1 MLEAVDSNEEIATG
15 SKKRKTRAAARQ
27 AVILVHG
34 MGEQIPMDTIKGFVD
49 TLSTKP
55 SDTPGQS
62 RAEIWSKPDPRTGSL
77 ELRRL
82 TTRKSESGGAYP
94 NGVRSDFFELYW
106 ADLTAGSTTNQLVG
120 WVRYLLFRPWSRVPP
135 PVRSAWIL
143 LWALALFAVAMLAIG
158 FVPKDMWSSQTP
170 SWLPQATVIAIA
182 GIIGAVAQQLGTK
195 TFGRVVKY
203 TRADPDNI
211 AARKA
216 VRERGLGLL
225 RAIHHAGEYDRVVV
239 VGHSLGSILAYDLV
253 NYFWAEQAAARAII
267 EGSDAFTRLCA
278 LEKAGRALRE
288 QNTPAQRQEFRKA
301 QAALRRSLKKDS
313 DDQKSIWLIS
323 DLVTFGSPLTH
334 AEFLVA
340 RSKDDLEARQKD
352 RELATCPPIGEVLD
366 EWRLEHARAVGLL
379 EEGQSSL
386 SAFPDRQVK
395 DGWTLHHGAAFAV
408 VRWTNVHDHAKFIF
422 CGDLISGPLSP
433 AFGQG
438 IEDRDLAKIDKQ
450 SASFTHT
457 RYWSA
462 DQSRERLTTFRNA
475 INVLD
480 ED

>member
-1 MLEAVDSNEEIATG
+1 MLRN
-15 SKKRKTRAAARQ
+15 
-27 AVILVHG
+27 
-34 MGEQIPMDTIKGFVD
+34 
-49 TLSTKP
+49 
-55 SDTPGQS
+55 
-62 RAEIWSKPDPRTGSL
+62 
-77 ELRRL
+77 
-82 TTRKSESGGAYP
+82 
-94 NGVRSDFFELYW
+94 
-106 ADLTAGSTTNQLVG
+106 
-120 WVRYLLFRPWSRVPP
+120 
-135 PVRSAWIL
+135 IL
-143 LWALALFAVAMLAIG
+143 LGLFLFVVLVLAIG
-158 FVPKDMWSSQTP
+158 FVPKDMWLTRAP
-170 SWLPQATVIAIA
+170 AWLPQATAIAIA

-211 AARKA
+211 AARNA

-225 RAIHHAGEYDRVVV
+225 RAIHQAGVYDRVVV

-253 NYFWAEQAAARAII
+253 NYFWAEQAAARTII
-267 EGSDAFTRLCA
+267 EGSDAFSRLCA

-301 QAALRRSLKKDS
+301 QAALRRSLNKDS
-313 DDQKSIWLIS
+313 DDPKSKWLIS
-323 DLVTFGSPLTH
+323 DLITFGSPLTH
-334 AEFLVA
+334 AEFLLA
-340 RSKDDLEARQKD
+340 RSKNDLEARQKD

-366 EWRLEHARAVGLL
+366 EWRLEHARAIGLL
-379 EEGQSSL
+379 EEGQASL

-433 AFGQG
+433 HFGQG

-480 ED
+480 EE